1 MKNIKKIIA
10 MVLAVA
16 TVSATTVFA
25 EPTEGGRIPA
35 AYTGEEIT
43 PDVSVKS
50 GGSTLVKGT
59 DYELTYENNINVGT
73 ATVIVTFKGNYSG
86 ERTVNFNIVAKT
98 LSESDVTFSEIEK
111 QVCTGGAITPEPTIT
126 YGDIT
131 LEKDKDYTLTYEN
144 NTAVGTGKINVTFIG
159 NYTGTTST
167 EFEIEAKELTA
178 DDVLFSKIDTQTYT
192 GGEIKPEP
200 TITYGDKILEK
211 DKDYILSYENNTD
224 VGTGKVI
231 VNFIGDYTGT
241 ATSEFEIKAKQVTE
255 SNITISPIADQL
267 YTGSEIKPEPV
278 ITDTSK

>member
-1 MKNIKKIIA
+1 MKNNIKKIIA

-25 EPTEGGRIPA
+25 EPTENNAPIS
-35 AYTGEEIT
+35 YTGMEIT

-50 GGSTLVKGT
+50 GGSILVKGT

-73 ATVIVTFKGNYSG
+73 ATVIVTFKGNYEG
-86 ERTVNFNIVAKT
+86 ERTVKFNIIAKT
-98 LSESDVTFSEIEK
+98 LSESDVVFAEIEK
-111 QVCTGGAITPEPTIT
+111 QTYTGGEVKPEPKIT
-126 YGDIT
+126 YGDT
-131 LEKDKDYTLTYEN
+131 VLEKDKDYTLTYEN

-159 NYTGTTST
+159 NYTGTASS
-167 EFEIEAKELTA
+167 EFDITAKELTA

-211 DKDYILSYENNTD
+211 GKDYILSYENNTD

-231 VNFIGDYTGT
+231 VTFIGDYTGT
-241 ATSEFEIKAKQVTE
+241 ATSEFEITAKQVTE